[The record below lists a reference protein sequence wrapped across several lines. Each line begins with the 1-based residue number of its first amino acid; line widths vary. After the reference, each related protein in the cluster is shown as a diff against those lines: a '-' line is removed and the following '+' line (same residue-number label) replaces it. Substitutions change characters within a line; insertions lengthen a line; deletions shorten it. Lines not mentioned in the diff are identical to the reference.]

1 MSELLPSRLLKFVTA
16 APLPSDSEIDL
27 GVHIIAGLGHINLRG
42 NSESSEFSH
51 SFERLVGL
59 PLPQQA
65 NQFVE
70 VDRKQVFWLGPNE
83 WLLLIADA
91 QLPQLTRDLRQSFTG
106 LHATVTD
113 LSGAGVVLQ
122 IQGAHAADILSKGC
136 TLDLHP
142 DHFKGGDCAQTGLA
156 KANMLL
162 ACRTAGEDYTLVV
175 RRTYAEYLLQWLL
188 HSAQDCRVC
197 VSVASSEQAD
207 AG

>member
-1 MSELLPSRLLKFVTA
+1 MSELLPSRLQKFVTA
-16 APLPSDSEIDL
+16 ASVPVDTEIDL
-27 GVHIIAGLGHINLRG
+27 GIHIVAGLGHVNLRG
-42 NSESSEFSH
+42 NSENPDFSH
-51 SFERLVGL
+51 GFKRVVGL
-59 PLPQQA
+59 ALPEQA

-83 WLLLIADA
+83 WLLLTADTH
-91 QLPQLTRDLRQSFTG
+91 LPQLIGDLRQSFAG

-113 LSGAGVVLQ
+113 LSGAAVVLQ

-136 TLDLHP
+136 TLDLHA
-142 DHFKGGDCAQTGLA
+142 DCFKGGDCAQTGLA

-162 ACRTAGEDYTLVV
+162 ACRAASKDYTLVV

-188 HSAQDCRVC
+188 HSAQDYRVC
-197 VSVASSEQAD
+197 VSVASSDPAD

>member
-16 APLPSDSEIDL
+16 GPLPTDSEIDL
-27 GVHIIAGLGHINLRG
+27 SVQIVAGLGHINLQG
-42 NSESSEFSH
+42 NAESPEFGQG
-51 SFERLVGL
+51 FERVVGL

-70 VDRKQVFWLGPNE
+70 EDRKQVFWLGPNE
-83 WLLLIADA
+83 WLLVA
-91 QLPQLTRDLRQSFTG
+91 QDTQSPQLTGDLRKIFTG
-106 LHATVTD
+106 QHATVTD
-113 LSGAGVVLQ
+113 LSGAAVVLQ
-122 IQGAHAADILSKGC
+122 LQGTHAAEILSKGC

-162 ACRTAGEDYTLVV
+162 ACRSAGKAYTLVV

-188 HSAQDCRVC
+188 HSAQDCRVS